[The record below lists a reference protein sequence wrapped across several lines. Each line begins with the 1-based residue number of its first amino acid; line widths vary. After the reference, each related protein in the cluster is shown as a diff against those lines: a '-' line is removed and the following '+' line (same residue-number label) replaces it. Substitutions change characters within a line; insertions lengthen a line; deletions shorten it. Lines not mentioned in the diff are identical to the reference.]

1 MGQCSGQASANF
13 LVHILAIPS
22 LPHAPARLSVTVR
35 ETRLWVQ
42 LWAYPES
49 FHILTGLSSTDIT
62 QQQYRQ
68 GPSRGLHLAKRPCHE
83 ELEAQVLLLLYQDSC
98 CSLGWGCPSTCK
110 GQAVQAQEASDTAAV
125 HGSRLSACPGGEG
138 LHPCIPLLL
147 GHGLRHSLGSDTEV

>member
-1 MGQCSGQASANF
+1 MHQQGSQ
-13 LVHILAIPS
+13 P
-22 LPHAPARLSVTVR
+22 LS
-35 ETRLWVQ
+35 
-42 LWAYPES
+42 ES

-110 GQAVQAQEASDTAAV
+110 GQAVQVQEASDTAAV